1 MGDRL
6 KKLTG
11 ALALL
16 TLAACASHGEQ
27 PEIVPKPHAKKIA
40 KASILPSKDIP
51 AERDGIP
58 ADQTGAIMF
67 VCAGSEKHEDK
78 EVFISKCPSCSELNY
93 FYWNSH
99 NSEFVCFACTKAIDS
114 AAVKCPECGRPPRI
128 VRTRPQAK

>member
-1 MGDRL
+1 MKRL
-6 KKLTG
+6 AG
-11 ALALL
+11 ALLFC
-16 TLAACASHGEQ
+16 TLAACASRGEQ
-27 PEIVPKPHAKKIA
+27 PEIVAKPHTKIA
-40 KASILPSKDIP
+40 KAGILPSKEIP

-78 EVFISKCPSCSELNY
+78 EVFISKCPSCSEVNY

-99 NSEFVCFACTKAIDS
+99 NSEFVCYACTKAIDS
-114 AAVKCPECGRPPRI
+114 SVVKCPECGRPPRI

>member
-1 MGDRL
+1 MKL
-6 KKLTG
+6 KLTVG
-11 ALALL
+11 ALVLCS
-16 TLAACASHGEQ
+16 LAACASHGEQ
-27 PEIVPKPHAKKIA
+27 PEIVAKPHTKIA
-40 KASILPSKDIP
+40 KAGILPSKEIP

-78 EVFISKCPSCSELNY
+78 EVFISKCPSCGELNY

>member
-1 MGDRL
+1 M
-6 KKLTG
+6 KKLIG
-11 ALALL
+11 ALVLCSM
-16 TLAACASHGEQ
+16 AACASRGEQ
-27 PEIVPKPHAKKIA
+27 PEIVAKPHTKIA
-40 KASILPSKDIP
+40 KAGILPSKEIP

-78 EVFISKCPSCSELNY
+78 EVFISKCPSCSEVNY

-99 NSEFVCFACTKAIDS
+99 NSEFVCYACTKAIDS
-114 AAVKCPECGRPPRI
+114 SVVKCPECGRPPRI